1 MYGGKKNFTHLQKKT
16 ENTLKKICDIF
27 TNKKWIMYKVN
38 LLNNYD

>member
-1 MYGGKKNFTHLQKKT
+1 MVVRKTSHTYRKRKKIL
-16 ENTLKKICDIF
+16 KICDIF